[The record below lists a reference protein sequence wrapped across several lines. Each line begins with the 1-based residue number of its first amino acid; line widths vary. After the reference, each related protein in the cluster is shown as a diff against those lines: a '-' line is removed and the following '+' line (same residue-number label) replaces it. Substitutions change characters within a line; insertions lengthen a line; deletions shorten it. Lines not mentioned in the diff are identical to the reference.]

1 MEIIIKGIAG
11 EVTAERLCNRWDD
24 EEESCEP
31 IVLIGANRMEACLAE
46 CQDCFSEY
54 IDDIT
59 LRNVISGGYMEF
71 TYEKDELLVVVSYE
85 ANRKLSEKEKKY
97 LIDYTSGQLSDGVG
111 EGFKQMPFHNDAV
124 YEYYVSPWHFGQK
137 LTLIEK

>member
-24 EEESCEP
+24 EGSCEP

-54 IDDIT
+54 MDD
-59 LRNVISGGYMEF
+59 LRDVISGGYMEF
-71 TYEKDELLVVVSYE
+71 TYEKDELYVVVSYE

-111 EGFKQMPFHNDAV
+111 EGFEQMPFHNDGV
-124 YEYYVSPWHFGQK
+124 YEYYVSPWHLGQK